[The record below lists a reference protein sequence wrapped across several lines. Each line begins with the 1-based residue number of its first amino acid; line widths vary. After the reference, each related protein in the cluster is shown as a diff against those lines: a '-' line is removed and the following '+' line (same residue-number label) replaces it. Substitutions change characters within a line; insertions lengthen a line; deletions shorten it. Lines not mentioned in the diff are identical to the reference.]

1 MNALSKLPMENSGPA
16 LKPAVSAARPLT
28 FSGKVGLFMPS
39 AAPAHDLAVL
49 FVSPWGLEELCV
61 HKFWRV
67 LADALSANGVAS
79 LRFDYSG
86 TGDALDIADGAV
98 SGLALWENDIVE
110 AAAQLRTLSGC
121 KTVAVVSQGLGSM
134 LALRVLERLDDV
146 AGIACLAPVTSGRA
160 YLRELQIWSRMVDEG
175 LGIPEKDRIRDQVSI
190 AGLRM
195 PEDIAADI
203 RKVVVS
209 GTATRYAFVACR
221 PDRPGDRELAEALRR
236 DGADV
241 LEINYAG
248 YDAFIS
254 NPLISVMPESVG
266 EKLVSWVSGLRGP
279 QPASGDRVSSMTNA
293 PSELRGPEFRELPVT
308 FGNHGR
314 LYGVLCQPL
323 GERKGATTII
333 LGTAYDRHAGWGRS
347 GVEMARRLAGE
358 GIASLRFDAANVGDS
373 PPVPGGPEQILYNP
387 SQLDDVAAAVDFL
400 EKSELLPAVICGR
413 CSGSYLGF
421 RSVVADK
428 RLQGAVIAN
437 PYAFQW
443 DPALDV
449 DVVIH
454 SAPRQLH
461 EYRSRILK
469 LETFRR
475 LAKGEVDVVGA
486 ATNMVR
492 AVARRLKRYLL
503 PVLNRFSGS
512 GSLHSQIVGEFQALQ
527 DRDAAIGLIYSED
540 DVGLVHLAEHFGE
553 GGRGL
558 SRYSNVRMTILPDAD
573 HNLTPVAAREA
584 YLRAVQDMAVL
595 KN

>member
-1 MNALSKLPMENSGPA
+1 MNALSKLPSENSGPA
-16 LKPAVSAARPLT
+16 LKPAVSAARPIT

-86 TGDALDIADGAV
+86 TGDALDNADGTAA
-98 SGLALWENDIVE
+98 GLALWENDIVE
-110 AAAQLRTLSGC
+110 AAAQLRTLSGSS
-121 KTVAVVSQGLGSM
+121 TIALVSQGLGSM
-134 LALRVLERLDDV
+134 LALRVLERLGSV
-146 AGIACLAPVTSGRA
+146 AGIACLAPATSGRA

-175 LGIPEKDRIRDQVSI
+175 LGIAEKDRIRDQVSI

-195 PEDIAADI
+195 PENIATDI
-203 RKVVVS
+203 RKVAVS
-209 GTATRYAFVACR
+209 GVIARKAFVAFR

-241 LEINYAG
+241 LEVNYTG
-248 YDAFIS
+248 YDAFVS

-266 EKLVSWVSGLRGP
+266 ETLVSWISGLRGP
-279 QPASGDRVSSMTNA
+279 QLANDSSVSLTA
-293 PSELRGPEFRELPVT
+293 AVPGELRGSSFRELPVT
-308 FGNHGR
+308 FGDNGR

-333 LGTAYDRHAGWGRS
+333 LGTAYDRHAGWGRA

-400 EKSELLPAVICGR
+400 ERSELLPAVICGR

-421 RSVVADK
+421 RSIVVEP
-428 RLQGAVIAN
+428 RLKGAVIAN

-449 DVVIH
+449 DVVIR

-461 EYRSRILK
+461 EYRSRMMK

-475 LAKGEVDVVGA
+475 LVKGEVDVVGA

-492 AVARRLKRYLL
+492 AVARRLTRFLL

-512 GSLHSQIVGEFQALQ
+512 GSLHCQIVSEFQALQ
-527 DRDAAIGLIYSED
+527 DRDAAIGLIYSEN

-558 SRYSNVRMTILPDAD
+558 SRYANVRMTILPGAD

-584 YLRAVQDMAVL
+584 YLRAVRDMAFL